1 MLYYKYF
8 YAIAGYLF
16 VNAGVLFMNREIA
29 IEEVVITDSFAVTNG
44 DMKPALQPIG
54 AACGLGCGGVGCAG
68 GGIGAAC
75 GVLC

>member
-1 MLYYKYF
+1 
-8 YAIAGYLF
+8 
-16 VNAGVLFMNREIA
+16 MNREIA